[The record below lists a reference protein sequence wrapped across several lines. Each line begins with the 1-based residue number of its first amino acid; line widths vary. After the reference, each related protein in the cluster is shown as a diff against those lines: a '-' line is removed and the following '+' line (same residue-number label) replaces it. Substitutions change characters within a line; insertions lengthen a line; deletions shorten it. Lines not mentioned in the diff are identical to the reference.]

1 VVRLP
6 LPVAPHHESRQHGA
20 DDETQT
26 GNWGGGPE
34 AIGEKQQRGD
44 AGDGSEH
51 KTPEA
56 SEQGVRTMSLGTA
69 GGRGEQ
75 AKLGDALE
83 HELHEGLADD
93 VQQDLDDE
101 LDRALRGATAT
112 PDCGGLGFGEG
123 LW

>member
-1 VVRLP
+1 MVRFP
-6 LPVAPHHESRQHGA
+6 LSVAPHYEPGQHGA
-20 DDETQT
+20 DDETHT

-44 AGDGSEH
+44 ASDGSEH

-56 SEQGVRTMSLGTA
+56 SEHRVRRISLGTA
-69 GGRGEQ
+69 GGGGKK

-83 HELHEGLADD
+83 HKLHEGVADD

-112 PDCGGLGFGEG
+112 PACGGLGFGEEP
-123 LW
+123 W